1 MEMKKS
7 YMNKF
12 STLLQ
17 NKMKNRFLTF
27 LFLISCCN
35 LIAQNNGQIT
45 GDFSLNLQSY
55 VEDAA
60 INATAADEV
69 VLNNAFLN
77 LTYSSNNFIIGLRY
91 ESYLNALL
99 DYDSEFRG
107 NGVPYRYAGY
117 TIDGLEITAGNF
129 YEQFGSGLI
138 FRSYEE
144 KGLGIDNAMD
154 GIRLKYK
161 IGKGISLK
169 SFIGKS
175 RTFFTY
181 AEGIFRG
188 IDAEIDI
195 NESFEL
201 ENATKYILGGSFISR
216 YEQRTNPKFIIP
228 QNVAAYAGRLN
239 ILNGGWN
246 YYGEFAYKIN
256 DPINSLQENQMN
268 YASGS
273 AFTNSLTYS
282 QRGFGITAEI
292 HRADNMLLLSERE
305 RTGKAYI
312 MNYIPTLSKPH
323 AYTLLAIYPCA
334 TQAMGE
340 LGVQLDI
347 FYKIKKGTLLGGK
360 YGTKVNFNFS
370 RINGLEGGY
379 SMLNDNQDHTP
390 ALFDFSQ
397 ELYYSD
403 INIEINKKVN
413 KNVRYNAVIANQTYN
428 KDFLE
433 GKTPG
438 EYGVLNSTIAVLDLS
453 YRIKKGHTIRFET
466 QALFSKQLE
475 SASKE
480 AEGDWLMA
488 LAEYTISPNWFFAIQ
503 DMYNYG
509 NENESKRLHYMNLN
523 IGFLKGS
530 TRFEI
535 GYGKKRE
542 GIFCVGGVCKL
553 VPSSNGLNLSITTS
567 F

>member
-1 MEMKKS
+1 
-7 YMNKF
+7 
-12 STLLQ
+12 
-17 NKMKNRFLTF
+17 MKNKALTI
-27 LFLISCCN
+27 LLILCSFK
-35 LIAQNNGQIT
+35 LAAQNSEIHGN
-45 GDFSLNLQSY
+45 FSLNLQSY
-55 VEDAA
+55 IEDET
-60 INATAADEV
+60 INAAAADEV

-77 LTYSSNNFIIGLRY
+77 LIYSSNNFTVGLRY

-99 DYDSEFRG
+99 DYDSEFKG
-107 NGVPYRYAGY
+107 NGIPYRYATY
-117 TIDGLEITAGNF
+117 SIDGLEITAGNF

-144 KGLGIDNAMD
+144 KGLGIDNSMD

-161 IGKGISLK
+161 LFNGLRLK

-175 RTFFTY
+175 RTYFTY
-181 AEGIFRG
+181 ADGIFRG
-188 IDAEIDI
+188 IDAELDI
-195 NESFEL
+195 NETFNL
-201 ENATKYILGGSFISR
+201 ESITKYIVGGSFISR
-216 YEQRTNPKFIIP
+216 YQQRLNPKFIIP

-246 YYGEFAYKIN
+246 YYGEYAYKIN
-256 DPINSLQENQMN
+256 DPINSLQESEMN

-273 AFTNSLTYS
+273 AFTNSITYS
-282 QRGFGITAEI
+282 QKGFGIIAEI
-292 HRADNMLLLSERE
+292 HRTDNMLLLSERE

-340 LGVQLDI
+340 LGVQLDL
-347 FYKIKKGTLLGGK
+347 FYKFKKGTLLGGK
-360 YGTKVNFNFS
+360 YGTKINLNLS
-370 RINGLEGGY
+370 RINALDSVH
-379 SMLNDNQDHTP
+379 SMLNDNIDHTP
-390 ALFDFSQ
+390 ALFSFDE
-397 ELYYSD
+397 ELYFSD
-403 INIEINKKVN
+403 INLEINKKVN
-413 KNVRYNAVIANQTYN
+413 KKVKYNAVFAHQKYN

-438 EYGVLNSTIAVLDLS
+438 EYGTLSSTIGVIDLS
-453 YRIKKGHTIRFET
+453 YKIKKGHTIRIET
-466 QALFSKQLE
+466 QALFTKEPDSVSKKQ
-475 SASKE
+475 
-480 AEGDWLMA
+480 EGDWIMA

-509 NENESKRLHYMNLN
+509 NEDESKRLHYMNIN
-523 IGFLKGS
+523 FGFLKGA

-553 VPSSNGLNLSITTS
+553 VPSSNGLNLSITSS

>member
-1 MEMKKS
+1 
-7 YMNKF
+7 
-12 STLLQ
+12 
-17 NKMKNRFLTF
+17 MKNKALTI
-27 LFLISCCN
+27 LLILCSFK
-35 LIAQNNGQIT
+35 LAAQNSEIHGN
-45 GDFSLNLQSY
+45 FSLNLQSY
-55 VEDAA
+55 IEDET
-60 INATAADEV
+60 INAAAADEV

-77 LTYSSNNFIIGLRY
+77 LIYSSNNFTVGLRY

-99 DYDSEFRG
+99 DYDSEFKG
-107 NGVPYRYAGY
+107 NGIPYRYATY
-117 TIDGLEITAGNF
+117 SIDGLEITAGNF

-144 KGLGIDNAMD
+144 KGLGIDNSMD

-161 IGKGISLK
+161 LFNGLRLK

-175 RTFFTY
+175 RTYFTY
-181 AEGIFRG
+181 ADGIFRG
-188 IDAEIDI
+188 IDAELDI
-195 NESFEL
+195 NETFNL
-201 ENATKYILGGSFISR
+201 ESITKYIVGGSFISR
-216 YEQRTNPKFIIP
+216 YQQRLNPKFLIP
-228 QNVAAYAGRLN
+228 QNVGAYSGRLN
-239 ILNGGWN
+239 VLNGGWN

-256 DPINSLQENQMN
+256 DPINSLQESEMN

-273 AFTNSLTYS
+273 AFTNSITYS
-282 QRGFGITAEI
+282 QKGFGIIAEI
-292 HRADNMLLLSERE
+292 HRTDNMLLLSERE

-340 LGVQLDI
+340 LGVQLDL
-347 FYKIKKGTLLGGK
+347 FYKFKKGTLLGGK
-360 YGTKVNFNFS
+360 YGTKINLNLS
-370 RINGLEGGY
+370 RINALDSVH
-379 SMLNDNQDHTP
+379 SMLNDNIDHTP
-390 ALFDFSQ
+390 ALFSFDE
-397 ELYYSD
+397 ELYFSD
-403 INIEINKKVN
+403 INLEINKKVN
-413 KNVRYNAVIANQTYN
+413 KKVKYNAVFAHQKYN

-438 EYGVLNSTIAVLDLS
+438 EYGTLSSTIGVIDLS
-453 YRIKKGHTIRFET
+453 YKIKKGHTIRIET
-466 QALFSKQLE
+466 QALFTKEPDSVSKKQ
-475 SASKE
+475 
-480 AEGDWLMA
+480 EGDWIMA

-509 NENESKRLHYMNLN
+509 NEDESKRLHYMNIN
-523 IGFLKGS
+523 FGFLKGA

-553 VPSSNGLNLSITTS
+553 VPSSNGLNLSITSS